1 MGKEVRIFDLQTKK
15 QSLNVFKSQ
24 KRKNK
29 LAEELNKV
37 IAYQKQLLEI
47 MQSIDKEASQKTVSE
62 LKSENWY
69 NLKIQDELIGIKNKI
84 EFLSL
89 ELKNQ
94 NMQVAL
100 ASEKRKKF
108 QEKKRH
114 FNKLEQQEKETRQ
127 ESALQSTII
136 NSPKP

>member
-1 MGKEVRIFDLQTKK
+1 MGKEVRIFDLLTKK
-15 QSLNVFKSQ
+15 QSLTVFKSQ

-37 IAYQKQLLEI
+37 ITYQKQLLEI

-69 NLKIQDELIGIKNKI
+69 NLKIQDELIAIKNKI

-136 NSPKP
+136 NSHKP

>member
-1 MGKEVRIFDLQTKK
+1 MGKEVRIFDLLTKK
-15 QSLNVFKSQ
+15 QSLTVFKSQ

-37 IAYQKQLLEI
+37 ITYQQQLLEI

-69 NLKIQDELIGIKNKI
+69 NLKIQDELIAIKNKI

-136 NSPKP
+136 NSHKP